1 MTPDSTRAAGRPR
14 LFYGWYIVGAA
25 FLANISCA
33 FFLSSTLSVFLKP
46 VTADLGVSRGIF
58 SLLRSGEHLL
68 YALMAPWVGA
78 KLDRYGPRGMMVTGA
93 ALSAV
98 GFLLLGQVHSFLQFA
113 SVRMT
118 LMAVGHALVCYF
130 VVNVTVARWFVR
142 MRGRAVAISH
152 MGHGVAKVIISLVVA
167 WLLAFID
174 WRQVWTLF
182 GGLVV
187 VIAVVPVAIFMRR
200 SPEDM
205 GLHPDGDAAPESRN
219 ATVGGQGPAVRTGE
233 EPEPDIRWTR
243 RDVRRTSTFWLIIL
257 VFGMVDMGITGV
269 NLHVV
274 AYVSDLGYTTYQ
286 AALAMTVIAGTQLA
300 SGLLS
305 GFAGE
310 RISVRKLISFLFL
323 VEAIGL
329 AVAVTA
335 QDLWTIYLGFLLY
348 GLGLGGVQVLEE
360 VMWADYFGRLSLGT
374 VRGAALQIVLLF
386 GVCGPPFFGF
396 LNDYTGTYRI
406 SFFLFITVLL
416 VSSMLTL
423 TIRRPRR
430 PESSVE
436 SSHLP

>member
-1 MTPDSTRAAGRPR
+1 MTPDCTHPDARPR
-14 LFYGWYIVGAA
+14 VFYGWYIVGAA

-78 KLDRYGPRGMMVTGA
+78 KLDRYGPRGMMVAGA
-93 ALSAV
+93 ALSAF
-98 GFLLLGQVHSFLQFA
+98 GFLLLGQVRSFLQFA
-113 SVRMT
+113 SVRLT

-152 MGHGVAKVIISLVVA
+152 MGHGVAKVTISLVVA
-167 WLLAFID
+167 WLLASIE

-187 VIAVVPVAIFMRR
+187 VLAVIPVAVFMRR

-205 GLHPDGDAAPESRN
+205 GLHPDGDAAPEPRN
-219 ATVGGQGPAVRTGE
+219 ATVGGPGSAVRSGE
-233 EPEPDIRWTR
+233 KPDRRWTR
-243 RDVRRTSTFWLIIL
+243 REVRRTSTFWLIIL

-310 RISVRKLISFLFL
+310 RINVRKIISFLFL
-323 VEAIGL
+323 VEAVGL
-329 AVAVTA
+329 SVAVTA
-335 QDLWTIYLGFLLY
+335 EDLRTIYLGFFLY

-396 LNDYTGTYRI
+396 LNDYTGSYRI

-423 TIRRPRR
+423 AIRRPGR
-430 PESSVE
+430 PGRSVG

>member
-33 FFLSSTLSVFLKP
+33 FFLSSTLSVLLKP
-46 VTADLGVSRGIF
+46 VTADLGVSRGVF

-68 YALMAPWVGA
+68 YAAMAPWVGS
-78 KLDRYGPRGMMVTGA
+78 KLDRYGPRGMMVVGA
-93 ALSAV
+93 ILSAI
-98 GFLLLGQVHSFLQFA
+98 GFLLLGQVQSFLQFA
-113 SVRMT
+113 SVRVT

-142 MRGRAVAISH
+142 KRGRAVAISH
-152 MGHGVAKVIISLVVA
+152 MGHGVAKVTVSLVVA
-167 WLLAFID
+167 WLLTSIE

-187 VIAVVPVAIFMRR
+187 VLAVVPVAIFMRR

-205 GLHPDGDAAPESRN
+205 GLHPDGDAGPERLD
-219 ATVGGQGPAVRTGE
+219 ATAHGQRQTVRTGG

-243 RDVRRTSTFWLIIL
+243 KQVRRTSTFWLIIL
-257 VFGMVDMGITGV
+257 VFGMVDMGITGL

-274 AYVSDLGYTTYQ
+274 AHVSDLGYTYYQ
-286 AALAMTVIAGTQLA
+286 AAIAMTVIAGTQLA
-300 SGLLS
+300 SGLLW
-305 GFAGE
+305 GFTSE
-310 RISVRKLISFLFL
+310 RISVRKVISFLF
-323 VEAIGL
+323 VVQAAGL
-329 AVAVTA
+329 FVATTA
-335 QDLWTIYLGFLLY
+335 QNLWALYIGFFLY

-360 VMWADYFGRLSLGT
+360 VMWANYFGRLSLGT

-396 LNDYTGTYRI
+396 LNDYTGSYKI
-406 SFFLFITVLL
+406 SLFLFIAVLL

-423 TIRRPRR
+423 TIRRPQ
-430 PESSVE
+430 PPGV
-436 SSHLP
+436 HDTVG

>member
-25 FLANISCA
+25 FLANISCT
-33 FFLSSTLSVFLKP
+33 FFLSSTLSVLLKP
-46 VTADLGVSRGIF
+46 VTADLGVSRGVF

-68 YALMAPWVGA
+68 YAAMAPWVGS
-78 KLDRYGPRGMMVTGA
+78 KLDRYGPRGMMVVGA
-93 ALSAV
+93 ILSAI
-98 GFLLLGQVHSFLQFA
+98 GFLLLGQVQSFLQFA
-113 SVRMT
+113 SVRVT

-142 MRGRAVAISH
+142 KRGRAVAISH
-152 MGHGVAKVIISLVVA
+152 MGHGVAKVTISLVVA
-167 WLLAFID
+167 WLLTSIE

-187 VIAVVPVAIFMRR
+187 VLAVVPVAIFMRR

-205 GLHPDGDAAPESRN
+205 GLHPDGDAGPERLD
-219 ATVGGQGPAVRTGE
+219 ATAHGQRQTVRTGG

-243 RDVRRTSTFWLIIL
+243 KQVRRTSTFWLIIL
-257 VFGMVDMGITGV
+257 VFGMVDMGITGL

-274 AYVSDLGYTTYQ
+274 AHVSDLGYTYYQ
-286 AALAMTVIAGTQLA
+286 AAIAMTVIAGTQLA
-300 SGLLS
+300 SGLLW
-305 GFAGE
+305 GFTSE
-310 RISVRKLISFLFL
+310 RISVRKVISFLF
-323 VEAIGL
+323 VVQAAGL
-329 AVAVTA
+329 FVATTA
-335 QDLWTIYLGFLLY
+335 QNLWALYIGFFLY

-360 VMWADYFGRLSLGT
+360 VMWANYFGRLSLGT

-396 LNDYTGTYRI
+396 LNDYTGSYKI
-406 SFFLFITVLL
+406 SLFLFMAVLL

-423 TIRRPRR
+423 TIRRPQ
-430 PESSVE
+430 PPGV
-436 SSHLP
+436 HDTVG

>member
-1 MTPDSTRAAGRPR
+1 MTPDSTHAAGRPR

-33 FFLSSTLSVFLKP
+33 FFLSSTLSVLLKP

-68 YALMAPWVGA
+68 YAAMAPWVGS
-78 KLDRYGPRGMMVTGA
+78 KLDRYGPRGMMVVGA
-93 ALSAV
+93 VLSAI
-98 GFLLLGQVHSFLQFA
+98 GFLLLGQVQSFLQFA

-152 MGHGVAKVIISLVVA
+152 MGHGVAKVTISLVVA
-167 WLLAFID
+167 WLLTSIE

-187 VIAVVPVAIFMRR
+187 VLAVVPVAIFMRR

-205 GLHPDGDAAPESRN
+205 GLHPDGDAEPEQPD
-219 ATVGGQGPAVRTGE
+219 AKVHGQGQTVRTGG

-243 RDVRRTSTFWLIIL
+243 KEVRRTSTFWLIIL
-257 VFGMVDMGITGV
+257 VFGMVDMGITGL

-274 AYVSDLGYTTYQ
+274 AHVSDLGYTYYQ
-286 AALAMTVIAGTQLA
+286 AAMAMTVIAGTQLA
-300 SGLLS
+300 SGLLW
-305 GFAGE
+305 GFASE
-310 RISVRKLISFLFL
+310 RISVRKVISFLFV

-329 AVAVTA
+329 SVATTA
-335 QDLWTIYLGFLLY
+335 QDLWTIYLGFFLY

-360 VMWADYFGRLSLGT
+360 VMWANYFGRLSLGT

-396 LNDYTGTYRI
+396 LNDYTGSYRT
-406 SFFLFITVLL
+406 SLFVFIAVLL
-416 VSSMLTL
+416 VSSVLTL

-430 PESSVE
+430 RGESV
-436 SSHLP
+436 PAR

>member
-33 FFLSSTLSVFLKP
+33 FFLSSTLSVLLKP
-46 VTADLGVSRGIF
+46 VTADLGVSRGVF

-68 YALMAPWVGA
+68 YAAMAPWVGS
-78 KLDRYGPRGMMVTGA
+78 KLDRYGPRGMMVVGA
-93 ALSAV
+93 ILSAI
-98 GFLLLGQVHSFLQFA
+98 GFLLLGQVQSFLQFA
-113 SVRMT
+113 SVRVT

-142 MRGRAVAISH
+142 KRGRAVAISH
-152 MGHGVAKVIISLVVA
+152 MGHGVAKVTISLVVA
-167 WLLAFID
+167 WLLTSIE

-187 VIAVVPVAIFMRR
+187 VLAVVPVAIFMRR

-205 GLHPDGDAAPESRN
+205 GLHPDGDAGPERLD
-219 ATVGGQGPAVRTGE
+219 ATAHGQRQTVRTGG

-243 RDVRRTSTFWLIIL
+243 KQVRRTSTFWLIIL
-257 VFGMVDMGITGV
+257 VFGMVDMGITGL

-274 AYVSDLGYTTYQ
+274 AHVSDLGYTYYQ
-286 AALAMTVIAGTQLA
+286 AAIAMTVIAGTQLA
-300 SGLLS
+300 SGLLW
-305 GFAGE
+305 GFTSE
-310 RISVRKLISFLFL
+310 RISVRKVISFLF
-323 VEAIGL
+323 VVQAAGL
-329 AVAVTA
+329 FVATTA
-335 QDLWTIYLGFLLY
+335 QNLWALYIGFFLY

-360 VMWADYFGRLSLGT
+360 VMWANYFGRLSLGT

-396 LNDYTGTYRI
+396 LNDYTGSYKI
-406 SFFLFITVLL
+406 SLFLFMAVLL

-423 TIRRPRR
+423 TIRRPQ
-430 PESSVE
+430 PPGV
-436 SSHLP
+436 HDTVG

>member
-33 FFLSSTLSVFLKP
+33 FFLSSTLSVLLKP
-46 VTADLGVSRGIF
+46 VTADLGVSRGVF

-68 YALMAPWVGA
+68 YAAMAPWVGS

-93 ALSAV
+93 VLSAI
-98 GFLLLGQVHSFLQFA
+98 GFLLLGQVQSFLQFA
-113 SVRMT
+113 SVRVT

-142 MRGRAVAISH
+142 KRGRAVAISH
-152 MGHGVAKVIISLVVA
+152 MGHGVAKVTISLVVA
-167 WLLAFID
+167 WLLTSIE

-187 VIAVVPVAIFMRR
+187 VLAVVPVAIFMRR

-205 GLHPDGDAAPESRN
+205 GLHPDGDAGPERPD
-219 ATVGGQGPAVRTGE
+219 AAVHGQRQTVRTGG

-243 RDVRRTSTFWLIIL
+243 KEVRRTSTFWLIIL
-257 VFGMVDMGITGV
+257 VFGMVDMGITGL

-274 AYVSDLGYTTYQ
+274 AHVSDLGYTYYQ
-286 AALAMTVIAGTQLA
+286 AAMAMTVIAGTQLA
-300 SGLLS
+300 SGLLW
-305 GFAGE
+305 GFTSE
-310 RISVRKLISFLFL
+310 RISVRKVISFLF
-323 VEAIGL
+323 VVQAAGL
-329 AVAVTA
+329 FVATTA
-335 QDLWTIYLGFLLY
+335 QNLWALYIGFCLY
-348 GLGLGGVQVLEE
+348 GLGLGGVHVLEE
-360 VMWADYFGRLSLGT
+360 VMWANYFGRLSLGT
-374 VRGAALQIVLLF
+374 VRGAALQVVLLF

-396 LNDYTGTYRI
+396 LNDYTGSYKI
-406 SFFLFITVLL
+406 SLFLFMAVLL

-423 TIRRPRR
+423 TIRRPQ
-430 PESSVE
+430 PPGV
-436 SSHLP
+436 HDTVG

>member
-25 FLANISCA
+25 FLANISCT
-33 FFLSSTLSVFLKP
+33 FFLSSTLSVLLKP
-46 VTADLGVSRGIF
+46 VTADLGVSRGVF

-68 YALMAPWVGA
+68 YAAMAPWVGS
-78 KLDRYGPRGMMVTGA
+78 KLDRYGPRGMMVVGA
-93 ALSAV
+93 ILSAI
-98 GFLLLGQVHSFLQFA
+98 GFLLLGQVQSFLQFA
-113 SVRMT
+113 SVRVT

-142 MRGRAVAISH
+142 KRGRAVAISH
-152 MGHGVAKVIISLVVA
+152 MGHGVAKVTVSLVVA
-167 WLLAFID
+167 WLLTSIE

-187 VIAVVPVAIFMRR
+187 VLAVVPVAIFMRR

-205 GLHPDGDAAPESRN
+205 GLHPDGDAGPERLD
-219 ATVGGQGPAVRTGE
+219 ATAHGQRQTVRTGG

-243 RDVRRTSTFWLIIL
+243 KQVRRTSTFWLIIL
-257 VFGMVDMGITGV
+257 VFGMVDMGITGL

-274 AYVSDLGYTTYQ
+274 AHVSDLGYTYYQ
-286 AALAMTVIAGTQLA
+286 AAIAMTVIAGTQLA
-300 SGLLS
+300 SGLLW
-305 GFAGE
+305 GFTSE
-310 RISVRKLISFLFL
+310 RISVRKVISFLF
-323 VEAIGL
+323 VVQAAGL
-329 AVAVTA
+329 FVATTA
-335 QDLWTIYLGFLLY
+335 QNLWALYIGFFLY

-360 VMWADYFGRLSLGT
+360 VMWANYFGRLSLGT

-396 LNDYTGTYRI
+396 LNDYTGSYKI
-406 SFFLFITVLL
+406 SLFLFMAVLL

-423 TIRRPRR
+423 TIRRPQ
-430 PESSVE
+430 PPGV
-436 SSHLP
+436 HDTVG

>member
-1 MTPDSTRAAGRPR
+1 MTPDSPHAAGRPP

-33 FFLSSTLSVFLKP
+33 FFLSSTLSVLLKP

-68 YALMAPWVGA
+68 YAAMAPWVGS
-78 KLDRYGPRGMMVTGA
+78 KLDRYGPRGMMVVGA
-93 ALSAV
+93 VLSAI
-98 GFLLLGQVHSFLQFA
+98 GFLLLGQVQSFLQFA

-152 MGHGVAKVIISLVVA
+152 MGHGVAKVTISLVVA
-167 WLLAFID
+167 WLLTSIE

-182 GGLVV
+182 SGLVV
-187 VIAVVPVAIFMRR
+187 VLAVVPVAIFMRR

-205 GLHPDGDAAPESRN
+205 GLHPDGEAEPERLDAK
-219 ATVGGQGPAVRTGE
+219 VHGQGQTVRTGG

-243 RDVRRTSTFWLIIL
+243 KEVRRTSTFWLIIL
-257 VFGMVDMGITGV
+257 VFGMVDMGITGL

-274 AYVSDLGYTTYQ
+274 AHVSDLGYTYYQ
-286 AALAMTVIAGTQLA
+286 AAMAMTVIAGTQLA
-300 SGLLS
+300 SGLLW
-305 GFAGE
+305 GFASE
-310 RISVRKLISFLFL
+310 RISVRKVISFLFV

-329 AVAVTA
+329 SVATTA
-335 QDLWTIYLGFLLY
+335 QDLWTIYLGFFLY

-396 LNDYTGTYRI
+396 LNDYTGSYRT
-406 SFFLFITVLL
+406 SLFLFIAVLL
-416 VSSMLTL
+416 VSSALTL

-430 PESSVE
+430 RGESD
-436 SSHLP
+436 PAP